1 MFINLFSELR
11 RAGIATTATFYLNDD
26 PNDMTN
32 YQLVADVG
40 ATFQRFNTANPQSA
54 VSKIDGDQEPDHVS
68 TDYLEMNRILANK
81 TSLQV
86 GASLKPAWLREVFGA
101 GAARTALQAALGSLS
116 SGMMMAYSSDSGTV
130 RSLADMALVQAASAG
145 SFVSVAVET
154 SWRAPAADTLWAMAS
169 RNQVAFF
176 ELLVDLDDHLRRQPG
191 GAYQSLVL
199 HDYEA
204 YFMAMYGVRATDYPT
219 AAVTKLVGT

>member
-11 RAGIATTATFYLNDD
+11 RAGITTTATFYLNDD

-32 YQLVADVG
+32 YQLVGDVG

-154 SWRAPAADTLWAMAS
+154 S
-169 RNQVAFF
+169 
-176 ELLVDLDDHLRRQPG
+176 
-191 GAYQSLVL
+191 
-199 HDYEA
+199 
-204 YFMAMYGVRATDYPT
+204 
-219 AAVTKLVGT
+219 